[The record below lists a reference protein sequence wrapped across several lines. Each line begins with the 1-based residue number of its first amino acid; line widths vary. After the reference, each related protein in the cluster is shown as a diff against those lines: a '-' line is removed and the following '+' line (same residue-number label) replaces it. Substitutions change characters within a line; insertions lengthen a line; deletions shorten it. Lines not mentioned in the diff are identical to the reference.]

1 MYISFKDDI
10 FYKAYSFNKTIHI
23 HILLLMY
30 HWHFKGNELITTY
43 SFFFL
48 LNHFGFFFNWGEIH
62 ITQDELFYSGLFSDM
77 WYIQCY
83 TQTPCLSSFKTFSLL
98 QNNIQDLL
106 SSLHWD
112 FLHFK
117 LRQLSLIICKK
128 WWIPICLNKLLFCC
142 CCLLFLSRIQYRDI
156 PGNKELWL
164 LKVVTVVNP

>member
-43 SFFFL
+43 SFFFKPL
-48 LNHFGFFFNWGEIH
+48 WIFFNWGEIH
-62 ITQDELFYSGLFSDM
+62 ITQNELFYSGLFSGM
-77 WYIQCY
+77 WYIQCH
-83 TQTPCLSSFKTFSLL
+83 TQTPCLCSFKTFSLL

-128 WWIPICLNKLLFCC
+128 WWISICLNKLHFCC

-164 LKVVTVVNP
+164 LKVVTVVYP